1 MNALERAGGA
11 ESALYCIGNVLEGLL
26 GEEADVSFC
35 PACSRNSAP
44 GTQAQAQAP
53 APSPAAAELSRADL
67 LRPPNTSR
75 QAVERTAEC

>member
-35 PACSRNSAP
+35 PACQLQELSSRNSAP
-44 GTQAQAQAP
+44 GAQLQ
-53 APSPAAAELSRADL
+53 ELS
-67 LRPPNTSR
+67 SR
-75 QAVERTAEC
+75 NSGAGAGAGALPSRGGAEPR